1 MDLLKKRNMPSSAK
15 TRTPDIPTRRLMNVE
30 RYKQLLSPDKPLPGN
45 DSNPAPFKTE
55 SNLRL

>member
-1 MDLLKKRNMPSSAK
+1 
-15 TRTPDIPTRRLMNVE
+15 MNVE

-55 SNLRL
+55 SNLRLGTAEADIRRSSVGYKT